1 MKKNFTKII
10 IMILLVF
17 SLTGCTK
24 YLKDSDGKIIKNE
37 ITGQNLP
44 SNILCQPEDKNVI
57 KIYKEN
63 KVKISK
69 LPKCT
74 SYSITDGSYEGL
86 WDTIFVK
93 PLAWLIL
100 KVGQTFNSYGLAIV
114 IVILLIRMALYPVT
128 KKTAM
133 QSENMKNAKPELDR
147 LEKKYAGKDQNDQ
160 NIMMQK
166 STEML
171 AIYKKYNINP
181 MSGCLFS
188 FIQIPLFF
196 AFYEALYRLPAI
208 YEDTFLGFELGTTPS
223 IALSKG
229 NYLYLIFTIL
239 VVAMTYFSFK
249 LNSTA
254 TMSSEQESQMKM
266 MSTFMVV
273 FIGIASFSISTGIAV
288 YWISNSLFTIIQNLL
303 VKRRR
308 AVK

>member
-24 YLKDSDGKIIKNE
+24 YLKDKDGKIIKNE

-100 KVGQTFNSYGLAIV
+100 KVGQTFKSYGLAII

>member
-24 YLKDSDGKIIKNE
+24 YLKDKDGKIIKNE

-100 KVGQTFNSYGLAIV
+100 KVGQTFKSYGLAIV

-254 TMSSEQESQMKM
+254 TMSAEQESQMKM